1 MRIQITLQASMPG
14 VIDFNYQ
21 HQIQSI
27 IYNFLSYSNPDY
39 SSWLHNQGYIYR
51 REKRFKLFVFSGI
64 IFHNPVK
71 IIKGDSASNHK
82 GGFSFKASDNQPFS
96 FSFQIAS
103 PVEEFIQHLVE
114 GIFQKG
120 SVISLGK
127 QKVCVSRVETLP
139 APAAIE
145 ANNETGITLRPLES
159 PLFVKKPMPAGMHD
173 TYLFPGD
180 DEYEELLNQNL
191 MHKYETLYGKPYQRT
206 PLKFHF
212 QNVNGKS
219 VKQITVFIRAKE
231 GGFIPINIKGT
242 LQPFTVTGDK
252 ELISI
257 GLECGFGQNN
267 SMGCG
272 YVEMNRKGQG
282 SKDLRSATNEPE

>member
-1 MRIQITLQASMPG
+1 MRIKITLLASLPG
-14 VIDFNYQ
+14 IIDFNYQ

-71 IIKGDSASNHK
+71 IIKGERTNNHK
-82 GGFSFKASDNQPFS
+82 GGFSFIASDSQPFS

-103 PVEEFIQHLVE
+103 PVEKFIQHLVE

-127 QKVCVSRVETLP
+127 QKACVLRVETLP
-139 APAAIE
+139 APEIID
-145 ANNETGITLRPLES
+145 ANNETSITLRPLES
-159 PLFVKKPMPAGMHD
+159 PLFVKKPMPAEMHD
-173 TYLFPGD
+173 TYLFPD
-180 DEYEELLNQNL
+180 DNEHEELLNRNL
-191 MHKYETLYGKPYQRT
+191 MHKYETLYGKPYQQT

-212 QNVNGKS
+212 QNIKGKS
-219 VKQITVFIRAKE
+219 VKQITVFVGAKE
-231 GGFIPINIKGT
+231 GGFIPIDIKGT
-242 LQPFTVTGDK
+242 LRPFTVTGDK

-272 YVEMNRKGQG
+272 YVDVMQ
-282 SKDLRSATNEPE
+282 TV